1 MNGGDNGE
9 LCRTG
14 TLQMQKSNS
23 PLPQCNAMNGG
34 DNGELCRTGAL
45 SFVQGEPAHKPTPLP
60 QCNPMNGGDNG
71 ELCRTGTMKM
81 HQDPPICNG
90 TNGQPGVDCRSALAQ
105 NPNPTGPPIPVCNGT
120 NSHNCVE
127 ADQAISGKIGPIQQQ
142 FVQDDST
149 GKPVIICD
157 GTNADK
163 GCIEP
168 NQMRNVNTRPNVTGL
183 VQLQNGW
190 YMPTCT

>member
-1 MNGGDNGE
+1 MNGGNNGE

-14 TLQMQKSNS
+14 VMKAQKTNS
-23 PLPQCNAMNGG
+23 PLPQCNGMNGG
-34 DNGELCRTGAL
+34 SDNELCRTGAMKL
-45 SFVQGEPAHKPTPLP
+45 AQGEPAHKPSPLP

-71 ELCRTGTMKM
+71 ELCRTGALSFR
-81 HQDPPICNG
+81 QEPPICNG

-127 ADQAISGKIGPIQQQ
+127 ADQAISGRIPASNNQ
-142 FVQDDST
+142 FAQVLDPST
-149 GKPVIICD
+149 GEPVIICD

-163 GCIEP
+163 GCIEA
-168 NQMRNVNTRPNVTGL
+168 NQMRDIRTRPNSKGL
-183 VQLQNGW
+183 VQLESGW
-190 YMPTCT
+190 YMP